1 MWCNKLRRPWFSPV
15 LTSFLPMSRL
25 RAAACLGA
33 AILLTQLVGV
43 LPAYAHASLV
53 STNPADGATVRT
65 LPTEM
70 SATFSENLGT
80 PAYLV
85 VTASNGDD
93 VTNGEPTVLDDAV
106 SVPLKDPGIRGEYS
120 VSYRVVSADGHPIE
134 GTLTFTVA
142 TGETRKVPATAPK
155 ADNQSFVRKHQAS
168 LMWGALAVVIVSG
181 LLLWPARRRHD

>member
-106 SVPLKDPGIRGEYS
+106 IRAQAPGESDVGS
-120 VSYRVVSADGHPIE
+120 LGGCHRVRP
-134 GTLTFTVA
+134 
-142 TGETRKVPATAPK
+142 
-155 ADNQSFVRKHQAS
+155 
-168 LMWGALAVVIVSG
+168 AVVAG
-181 LLLWPARRRHD
+181 EEAP